1 MFDFGFIYALIP
13 IAPFAVG
20 GLAIWTTHKRKTLQ
34 LELDI
39 AKARA
44 MERPPVNDRL
54 EERVRTLERIITDG
68 RSRDD
73 LSQQIEDLRTKQ
85 LS

>member
-1 MFDFGFIYALIP
+1 MFDFDFIWGLIP
-13 IAPFAVG
+13 LAPFMLG
-20 GLAIWTTHKRKTLQ
+20 GLAIWTTHKRKTLK
-34 LELDI
+34 LELEI

-44 MERPPVNDRL
+44 MERPPVNDKL

-73 LSQQIEDLRTKQ
+73 LAQQIEDLRTKQ

>member
-1 MFDFGFIYALIP
+1 MFDPDVIFALIP
-13 IAPFAVG
+13 LG
-20 GLAIWTTHKRKTLQ
+20 GLFLGGMGIWTGHKRKTLK
-34 LELDI
+34 LELEI

-73 LSQQIEDLRTKQ
+73 LAQQIEDLRTKQ

>member
-1 MFDFGFIYALIP
+1 MFDFDFLYAFIPL
-13 IAPFAVG
+13 APFMLG
-20 GLAIWTTHKRKTLQ
+20 GLAIWTHHKRKALQ

-44 MERPPVNDRL
+44 TERPQVSDRL

-73 LSQQIEDLRTKQ
+73 LAQQIENLREKQ

>member
-1 MFDFGFIYALIP
+1 MFDLDFLYAFIPL
-13 IAPFAVG
+13 APFMLG
-20 GLAIWTTHKRKTLQ
+20 GLAIWTNHKRKALQ